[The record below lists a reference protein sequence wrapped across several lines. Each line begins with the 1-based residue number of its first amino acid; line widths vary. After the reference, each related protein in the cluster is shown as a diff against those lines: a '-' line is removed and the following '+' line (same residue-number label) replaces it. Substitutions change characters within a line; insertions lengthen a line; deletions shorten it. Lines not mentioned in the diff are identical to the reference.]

1 MQVTDQNFQ
10 EEVMKYDKPVLIDF
24 YATWCGP
31 CKMLAPIIEEL
42 APKYEGKVKIVKL
55 DVDENPHT
63 AEQFSV
69 QSIPTLVFIKNGK
82 ELERLNGFQAK
93 EVLEEKLNAMQ

>member
-1 MQVTDQNFQ
+1 MHVTDQNFQ
-10 EEVMKYDKPVLIDF
+10 EEVMKSDKPVLIDF

-55 DVDENPHT
+55 DVDENPDT
-63 AEQFSV
+63 AGQFSV

>member
-1 MQVTDQNFQ
+1 MHVTDQNFQ
-10 EEVMKYDKPVLIDF
+10 EEVMKSDKPVLVDF

-63 AEQFSV
+63 SEQFSV
-69 QSIPTLVFIKNGK
+69 QSIPTLVFMKNGK

>member
-1 MQVTDQNFQ
+1 MHVTDQNFQ
-10 EEVMKYDKPVLIDF
+10 EEVMKYDKPVLVDF

-31 CKMLAPIIEEL
+31 CKMLKPIIEEL
-42 APKYEGKVKIVKL
+42 APKYEGKVKIVEL

-63 AEQFSV
+63 SEQFGV

-82 ELERLNGFQAK
+82 ELERLNGFQSK
-93 EVLEEKLNAMQ
+93 EVLEEKLHAIA